1 MIKREDLRKAKS
13 SSNHT
18 NLPYIFLLA
27 ISLIFQLLIVFDLIQ
42 FNFAWLLV
50 YFVSTLLLV
59 LSFDQLRN
67 NRKNKK

>member
-1 MIKREDLRKAKS
+1 MIKREDLRKAHAS
-13 SSNHT
+13 NNHT
-18 NLPYIFLLA
+18 NLPYIFLLT

-50 YFVSTLLLV
+50 YFVSVILLV

>member
-1 MIKREDLRKAKS
+1 MIKREDLRKAKAS
-13 SSNHT
+13 SSQN
-18 NLPYIFLLA
+18 NLPYIFLLT

-59 LSFDQLRN
+59 LSFDQLKI
-67 NRKNKK
+67 NRKNRK

>member
-1 MIKREDLRKAKS
+1 MIKREDLRKVKAS
-13 SSNHT
+13 NNHT
-18 NLPYIFLLA
+18 NLPYIFLLV
-27 ISLIFQLLIVFDLIQ
+27 ISLVSQLLIIFDLIQ

-59 LSFDQLRN
+59 LSFDQLEI